1 MNVTEIQK
9 FLEPLI
15 LEYGVKLLTTL
26 ATLIIGFWI
35 ISIVIKVI
43 TKAFDRSN
51 VEITI
56 RGFLV
61 KLISMILK
69 VLLIISVIAML
80 GVETT
85 SFVALLGGAGLA
97 IGLALQGSLANF
109 AGGVLIL
116 IFKPF
121 KVGDFIET
129 QGHSGTVK
137 EIALFNTILNTPDK
151 KTVIIP
157 NGAVSNASITN
168 YSAEE
173 MRRVDFLFGIGYE
186 DDLKKAKNIIW
197 DELKKDD
204 RILAEPEALV
214 VISELAD
221 SSVNITVRVWC
232 ESANY
237 WPIYFNITENVKLAF
252 DAASISIPFPQQEL
266 HVRMKK

>member
-1 MNVTEIQK
+1 
-9 FLEPLI
+9 
-15 LEYGVKLLTTL
+15 
-26 ATLIIGFWI
+26 
-35 ISIVIKVI
+35 
-43 TKAFDRSN
+43 
-51 VEITI
+51 
-56 RGFLV
+56 
-61 KLISMILK
+61 
-69 VLLIISVIAML
+69 ML

-85 SFVALLGGAGLA
+85 SFVAILGGAGLA
-97 IGLALQGSLANF
+97 VGLALQGSLANF

-121 KVGDFIET
+121 KVGDFIEA

-157 NGAVSNASITN
+157 NGAVSNGSITN

-186 DDLKKAKNIIW
+186 DDLKKAKDIIW

-204 RILAEPEALV
+204 RILSEPESLV

-232 ESANY
+232 KTEHY
-237 WPIYFNITENVKLAF
+237 WPIYFNIIENVKLAF

-266 HVRMKK
+266 HVRMKQ